1 MKQGLISQPIECESL
16 DHAID
21 IFFQKG
27 WTDGLPVVPPTK
39 DKVLRFLDAAG
50 LEPGDLLG
58 AIPERNRVFTA
69 EKVAINAVMS
79 GCLPEYFPV
88 VVAAVRGISRPEFG
102 LHGVT
107 ASTAG
112 AGILMVVNGPI
123 SEELGLN
130 NGQNLMA
137 PGYRANATIGRA
149 VRLALYNLGGREFD
163 RTTLGHPGKYTFCFS
178 EQDSQWEPL
187 HVVRGLPRE
196 TSAVT
201 VFAAEGPNQIQN
213 HSALKPESILNT
225 IADRMRALGSFNM
238 GGDVECAVIICP
250 EHYQTLIKG
259 GWTKKGVQE
268 YLFEQACRPLADLK
282 RGGLDETP
290 LTSEDEEKMVRT
302 VSAPDRILLI
312 MAGGV
317 AGRFSACMFGWFNRK
332 MSRAV
337 TESIGP
343 PCAGDT

>member
-1 MKQGLISQPIECESL
+1 MNHSLVSQKIECDSL
-16 DHAID
+16 DHAIET
-21 IFFQKG
+21 FYRKG
-27 WTDGLPVVPPTK
+27 WTDGLPVIPPTEE
-39 DKVLRFLDAAG
+39 KVLRFLGAAG
-50 LEPGDLLG
+50 LEPGEILG

-69 EKVAINAVMS
+69 EKIAINAVMA

-88 VVAAVRGISRPEFG
+88 VVAAVRAISRPEFG
-102 LHGVT
+102 LHGVS

-112 AGILMVVNGPI
+112 AGILIVVNGPV
-123 SEELGLN
+123 SEELAFN

-137 PGYRANATIGRA
+137 PGNRANATIGRA
-149 VRLALYNLGGREFD
+149 LRLVLYNLGGREFD

-178 EQDSQWEPL
+178 EQESDWEPL

-196 TSAVT
+196 LSAVT

-250 EHYQTLIKG
+250 EHYQTLSKA
-259 GWTKKGVQE
+259 GWTKRRVQE
-268 YLFEQACRPLADLK
+268 YLFENASRPLADLK
-282 RGGLDETP
+282 KGGLDETP
-290 LTSEDEEKMVRT
+290 LTSEDEEMVVRA

-312 MAGGV
+312 MAGGI
-317 AGRFSACMFGWFNRK
+317 AGRFSACIPGWFNRK
-332 MSRAV
+332 ISRAV
-337 TESIGP
+337 TEPILPS
-343 PCAGDT
+343 CAGGA